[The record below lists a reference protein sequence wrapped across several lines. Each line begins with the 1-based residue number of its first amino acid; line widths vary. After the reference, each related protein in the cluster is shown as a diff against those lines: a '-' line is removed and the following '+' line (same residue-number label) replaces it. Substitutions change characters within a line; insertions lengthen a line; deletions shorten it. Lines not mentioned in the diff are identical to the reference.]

1 MGFFL
6 PVPGQLSI
14 LPGGTRVRIVGVRQ
28 HARARR
34 LLWVYQLRT
43 SVRAGRRGI
52 ALWPRLRVFRLSLG
66 HAREQRRTG
75 LVPALRSER
84 LVLIRVARAVQA
96 AFTSHR
102 AVAPTRAT
110 KLIVAASK
118 NIRSTLMTHPPWE
131 QVI

>member
-1 MGFFL
+1 M
-6 PVPGQLSI
+6 
-14 LPGGTRVRIVGVRQ
+14 
-28 HARARR
+28 
-34 LLWVYQLRT
+34 
-43 SVRAGRRGI
+43 RAGRRDI

-75 LVPALRSER
+75 LVPVYVQSARS
-84 LVLIRVARAVQA
+84 LSVWRAVQA